1 MSRFHGAVAEDFPM
15 TSDLMSFS
23 EKSFVVEDEAEGDRL
38 AREALLDCAM
48 GPGRRRKSSEKLR
61 KGRLPSNGL
70 AFVVRNGTGQV
81 IGTVRLWDVAAGG
94 RSLLLL
100 GPLAVDASSEGKGIG
115 SVLMRHAITRAK
127 EQGHGAIILVGDA
140 PYYQRFGFSAG
151 KTGSLMM
158 PGPVERDRLLGV
170 DLKPGYLDG
179 LAGLLVASGRR
190 SLRRNNRDNAR
201 ELQAA

>member
-1 MSRFHGAVAEDFPM
+1 
-15 TSDLMSFS
+15 
-23 EKSFVVEDEAEGDRL
+23 
-38 AREALLDCAM
+38 
-48 GPGRRRKSSEKLR
+48 
-61 KGRLPSNGL
+61 
-70 AFVVRNGTGQV
+70 
-81 IGTVRLWDVAAGG
+81 
-94 RSLLLL
+94 
-100 GPLAVDASSEGKGIG
+100 
-115 SVLMRHAITRAK
+115 
-127 EQGHGAIILVGDA
+127 VGDA
-140 PYYQRFGFSAG
+140 PYYQRFGFSAE